1 MGSIRLNNGLESQD
15 ASAAELAQ
23 ACERVFEAVDS
34 PKGVEFVDDEP
45 EFLISIVLSLGLAH
59 GFEDGETHPGADE
72 AAERGD
78 LVGSVG
84 LPLIFVPGVAVE
96 TVGFSGVS
104 GPHST

>member
-1 MGSIRLNNGLESQD
+1 MGGLRLNNGLESQD

-45 EFLISIVLSLGLAH
+45 EFLISIVLSLGLAL

-78 LVGSVG
+78 LLGSVG
-84 LPLIFVPGVAVE
+84 LSLIFVPRVPVE
-96 TVGFSGVS
+96 IVRSEEHTSELQS
-104 GPHST
+104 